1 MKKRVLAIDDD
12 EDILNIL
19 DIILQD
25 EGIEPSL
32 FSTGIPVEQIVD
44 LKPDLILLGVRIAG
58 YVKTGSQIC
67 GEIKQLKNSQKI
79 PVVLVSAEAN
89 LAMIAAK
96 CEADGFISKPFDIFN
111 FVEKVKEFLSSE
123 NFKHERKDK
132 LP

>member
-32 FSTGIPVEQIVD
+32 FSTGIPVQQILD
-44 LKPDLILLGVRIAG
+44 IKPDLILLDVRIG
-58 YVKTGSQIC
+58 SYTKTGSQIC
-67 GEIKQLKNSQKI
+67 GEIKQLKESQKI

-89 LAMIAAK
+89 LGKIAAQ
-96 CEADGFISKPFDIFN
+96 CDADGFIAKPFDIFN